1 MSTAPRTEAAFI
13 QDNQSKA
20 EHNDSHSALFYLFH
34 EVSKLATPIHK
45 SLFDT
50 NPASKKPTEAS
61 DGNSCITEKEERATS
76 NPLEDPSGV
85 KDGDEHLFQSSC
97 SSHRHSL
104 CCMIPNSP
112 WKVLSLINLHCE
124 RLLHDKDAEDAGL
137 SLGSSSRVSHSN
149 AKFAT
154 ASPGVTKG
162 GNTEDSLEG
171 TSGLSLQLCERRI
184 SPASVVDL
192 KMGSSEEVEEDS
204 GEGCSLQIHSAEK
217 TAAHAVALCEC
228 SSAVTLQP
236 LHSYSEK
243 PSVGKRQSLI
253 QECKKDWFHTEND
266 HLNALFPENALQQA
280 QISSVCSTAQITFS
294 STYMECT
301 EVPQPGL
308 TLDLNANF
316 TLSTEKPCNTQL
328 PPTSAG
334 LLSPQSGQYDQF
346 SASKTEC
353 CHVPQE
359 ESHPVADYSTVSS
372 CTVSYATDIWKVS
385 NDEKDQLST
394 NKCRT
399 KTRRKQ
405 PHPSRSADGQDPD
418 FQGVTFRI
426 DTELDDN
433 RQQSRLLITSKYSK
447 KLCKSVRKPKLRT
460 RALQKL
466 AKTSSS
472 DEENDHTTNINKGK
486 ICASCC
492 TRKTPMWRDAED
504 GTPLCNAC
512 GIRYKKYR
520 VRCVKC
526 WHIPRK
532 EGNSSS
538 LCIRCGNLVKLTSA
552 QRKHPS

>member
-1 MSTAPRTEAAFI
+1 MSTALRTEAAFTL
-13 QDNQSKA
+13 DNQGKA
-20 EHNDSHSALFYLFH
+20 EHNDSHSALYYLFH
-34 EVSKLATPIHK
+34 EVSKLASPIHK
-45 SLFDT
+45 TLFDT
-50 NPASKKPTEAS
+50 NPASKKPSEAS
-61 DGNSCITEKEERATS
+61 VGNNCITEKEERATS
-76 NPLEDPSGV
+76 NPSEDPSGG

-112 WKVLSLINLHCE
+112 WKVLSLINLHCD
-124 RLLHDKDAEDAGL
+124 RLRHDKDAEEAGL
-137 SLGSSSRVSHSN
+137 SLGSSSRVSHLN

-154 ASPGVTKG
+154 ASPVTTKR
-162 GNTEDSLEG
+162 GNTEDSLES
-171 TSGLSLQLCERRI
+171 TSGLSLQLCERQK

-192 KMGSSEEVEEDS
+192 KMGSSEEVVEDS
-204 GEGCSLQIHSAEK
+204 GEGCSLQIYSAEK
-217 TAAHAVALCEC
+217 TSAHAVALCEC
-228 SSAVTLQP
+228 SSAVTLQS
-236 LHSYSEK
+236 LQSYREK
-243 PSVGKRQSLI
+243 PSVGKQQSLI
-253 QECKKDWFHTEND
+253 QECKKDWFLTEKD
-266 HLNALFPENALQQA
+266 HLNVLFPENALQQA
-280 QISSVCSTAQITFS
+280 QTSSVCSTAQSTFS

-301 EVPQPGL
+301 DVL
-308 TLDLNANF
+308 TLDHNANV
-316 TLSTEKPCNTQL
+316 TLSTEKLCNTQL

-334 LLSPQSGQYDQF
+334 LLSPQLGQYDQF

-372 CTVSYATDIWKVS
+372 CSLSYATDIWKVS

-405 PHPSRSADGQDPD
+405 PHPSRSADSQDPD

-433 RQQSRLLITSKYSK
+433 RQQCRLLITSKYSK
-447 KLCKSVRKPKLRT
+447 EPCKSVRKPKLRT

-466 AKTSSS
+466 AKTRSS
-472 DEENDHTTNINKGK
+472 DEETDHTTNINKGK
-486 ICASCC
+486 VCASCC

-552 QRKHPS
+552 QRKHSS